1 MSDIDSQEENDED
14 WADTN
19 WADPYDNSPKKNK
32 MDAIGSVMNVTRIEK
47 MNMQPIQENQLDDN
61 QNLSESDN
69 KAGENSGLMNRMR
82 LNDNKAGMDGLDK
95 KKINQVILE
104 ASKGSRFYENERKK
118 EQQMNKR
125 IEEQKIK
132 LQQITE
138 SQLKQGII
146 EADKLLEEFENT
158 RDISKTIVHIDMD
171 AFYAAVEMK
180 DNPALKDKPMAVG
193 GNSMLS
199 TSNYHARK
207 YGVRAAMPGF
217 IGKKL
222 CPELII
228 VPTHF
233 DRYTEISKQ
242 VREVLAEYD
251 PNFSPMSL
259 DEAYLDM
266 TEHFEKRF
274 HLSEYERT
282 VVCRKTD
289 GCSKTECNC
298 DLNLKLKPLLLY
310 HELSRHNSSPSTNTA
325 VKTDHNSE
333 KLSTTI
339 CPLCGKPYPDYHLV
353 TFGMSPDDSVNEMRA
368 KIEQKT
374 GLTASAGI
382 APNTM
387 LAKVCSD
394 KNKPNGQYRILPDR
408 DTVMEFITDLPTR
421 KISGIGKVSET
432 MLNALGVYTCKDLYE
447 QRALLYHLYSPI
459 SFNYFMRIC
468 LGIGSTFVERDSERK
483 SISTERTFNEIS
495 KPVEL
500 YAKCE
505 ELSEALSEDLK
516 DEELKGKT
524 VSIKIKTVEFE
535 VKTRA
540 HTLKDYTSDSD
551 LIYAAAKELLRVE
564 IQAVA
569 PNPLRLRLMG
579 VRMSSLLHQNL
590 CKKKQNTI
598 TGFIKRMGAVKQ
610 KQQEYS
616 DSAMS
621 ESESESKNAESTVY
635 QEQTLKKS
643 HVCMVTEQNLER
655 SHDCFSTGVKN
666 VEIPVKDESSDG
678 EQNDERHVDFDI
690 SMIKC
695 TNEKVSDVIKRDAM
709 PHQTKS
715 HREDIKLQE
724 TSILIQGIREDIA
737 NVKEK
742 ELKNSIGESKDLSN
756 ESCNNQDC
764 TISTNTALDSY
775 VCPVCQD
782 CIECKDLTMFNQH
795 IDVCLNKKVVKDYS
809 KIANDED
816 RSFKKFFS
824 PKKKSKSLPKAKAK
838 KNTVQFTPISSSLV
852 SQFCKQNIEKSY
864 ETSKEEKELK
874 NSEGLIVDIDSDSES
889 NSEKSISVKKSKTV
903 SVSNK
908 TKGKQLKKD
917 STPSRTGSPNKENKG
932 KSSEINQSL
941 SIQGSFQDCCDGPY
955 LPSGDADSML
965 SVKLSNSKSTNDEME
980 NLNSSKYLICP
991 VCFMEQKGSDLDI
1004 FNEHVDTCLSK
1015 DEISKIV
1022 KSENSVL
1029 SKPQKS
1035 EKKIMSKPQKRTLD
1049 SPSGKQGNK
1058 RQRTKNDIRTIE
1070 SFFKS

>member
-14 WADTN
+14 WEDTK
-19 WADPYDNSPKKNK
+19 WADPYDKSPTKNK
-32 MDAIGSVMNVTRIEK
+32 MDAIRSVLNVTRK
-47 MNMQPIQENQLDDN
+47 DKVNMQLTHENQVEDN
-61 QNLSESDN
+61 PNLSESDS
-69 KAGENSGLMNRMR
+69 KTRENSSLMNRMR

-95 KKINQVILE
+95 EKINQVILE

-138 SQLKQGII
+138 IQLKQGII

-158 RDISKTIVHIDMD
+158 RDLSKTIVHIDMD

-193 GNSMLS
+193 GMSMLS

-233 DRYTEISKQ
+233 DRYTDISKQ

-274 HLSEYERT
+274 YLSEYERT

-289 GCSKTECNC
+289 GCSKTLCNC
-298 DLNLKLKPLLLY
+298 DLNLKLKPLLLQ
-310 HELSRHNSSPSTNTA
+310 HKLSKHNSSLSNDTA
-325 VKTDHNSE
+325 GETDHSE
-333 KLSTTI
+333 KLLTTT
-339 CPLCGKPYPDYHLV
+339 CLLCGRPYPPYDLV

-500 YAKCE
+500 FAKCE

-564 IQAVA
+564 IQAIA

-598 TGFIKRMGAVKQ
+598 TGFIKRMGTVKQ

-635 QEQTLKKS
+635 QEQTLEKS
-643 HVCMVTEQNLER
+643 HACVVTEQNLKKSHVYSSER
-655 SHDCFSTGVKN
+655 
-666 VEIPVKDESSDG
+666 VENGDEPVKDESSDS
-678 EQNDERHVDFDI
+678 EQNDERPIDFDI
-690 SMIKC
+690 SMIRC
-695 TNEKVSDVIKRDAM
+695 TNEKDLGQFKRDDI
-709 PHQTKS
+709 PCKKD
-715 HREDIKLQE
+715 DIKLQE
-724 TSILIQGIREDIA
+724 TSTLIQGIRENIA

-742 ELKNSIGESKDLSN
+742 GLKNGVHESKDLSN
-756 ESCNNQDC
+756 KSCNNQEC
-764 TISTNTALDSY
+764 TTSTNTAFDSY
-775 VCPVCQD
+775 VCPVCQE

-795 IDVCLNKKVVKDYS
+795 IDVCLNKKVVMDCT

-816 RSFKKFFS
+816 KSLKKSLS
-824 PKKKSKSLPKAKAK
+824 PRKKSKSLPKSKAK
-838 KNTVQFTPISSSLV
+838 NKTLQFTPISSSLV
-852 SQFCKQNIEKSY
+852 SQFCKQNIEKREEVPDEENKY
-864 ETSKEEKELK
+864 INSK
-874 NSEGLIVDIDSDSES
+874 GLVVDIDSDSE
-889 NSEKSISVKKSKTV
+889 NDSEKPVLVKTIKTGSISQ
-903 SVSNK
+903 K
-908 TKGKQLKKD
+908 TKGKQSKKD
-917 STPSRTGSPNKENKG
+917 KTPSKGDSSNIENKVDQKLLG
-932 KSSEINQSL
+932 QV
-941 SIQGSFQDCCDGPY
+941 SFPDCSDRPC
-955 LPSGDADSML
+955 LPSEDADSML
-965 SVKLSNSKSTNDEME
+965 SVKLSNSQSTNDEME

-991 VCFMEQKGSDLDI
+991 VCFMEQKGCDLDI

-1015 DEISKIV
+1015 DEISKVV
-1022 KSENSVL
+1022 KIENSAPL
-1029 SKPQKS
+1029 KPKKS
-1035 EKKIMSKPQKRTLD
+1035 DKKIMSNSQKRSLY

-1058 RQRTKNDIRTIE
+1058 RQKTKTDIRTIE
-1070 SFFKS
+1070 SFFNT

>member
-1 MSDIDSQEENDED
+1 MYVS
-14 WADTN
+14 
-19 WADPYDNSPKKNK
+19 
-32 MDAIGSVMNVTRIEK
+32 
-47 MNMQPIQENQLDDN
+47 
-61 QNLSESDN
+61 
-69 KAGENSGLMNRMR
+69 
-82 LNDNKAGMDGLDK
+82 
-95 KKINQVILE
+95 
-104 ASKGSRFYENERKK
+104 
-118 EQQMNKR
+118 
-125 IEEQKIK
+125 
-132 LQQITE
+132 LQ
-138 SQLKQGII
+138 
-146 EADKLLEEFENT
+146 
-158 RDISKTIVHIDMD
+158 
-171 AFYAAVEMK
+171 
-180 DNPALKDKPMAVG
+180 
-193 GNSMLS
+193 S

-233 DRYTEISKQ
+233 DRYTYISKQ

-289 GCSKTECNC
+289 GCSKTLCNC
-298 DLNLKLKPLLLY
+298 DLNLKLKPLLLQ
-310 HELSRHNSSPSTNTA
+310 HELSKHNSSLSNDTA
-325 VKTDHNSE
+325 DKTDHSE
-333 KLSTTI
+333 KLSTTT
-339 CPLCGKPYPDYHLV
+339 CLLCGRPYPVYDLV

-500 YAKCE
+500 FAKCE

-564 IQAVA
+564 IQAIA

-598 TGFIKRMGAVKQ
+598 TGFIKRMGTVKQ

-621 ESESESKNAESTVY
+621 ESESESKNAESIVY
-635 QEQTLKKS
+635 QEQTLEKS
-643 HVCMVTEQNLER
+643 HVCVVTEQNLKKSHVYSSER
-655 SHDCFSTGVKN
+655 VEN
-666 VEIPVKDESSDG
+666 VDEPVKDESSDS
-678 EQNDERHVDFDI
+678 EQNDERPIDFDI
-690 SMIKC
+690 SMIRC
-695 TNEKVSDVIKRDAM
+695 TNEKDLGQFKRDDI
-709 PHQTKS
+709 PCKKD
-715 HREDIKLQE
+715 DIKLQE
-724 TSILIQGIREDIA
+724 TSTLIQGIRENIA

-742 ELKNSIGESKDLSN
+742 GLKNGVHESKDLSN
-756 ESCNNQDC
+756 KSCDNQEC
-764 TISTNTALDSY
+764 TTSTKTALDSY
-775 VCPVCQD
+775 VCPVCQE

-795 IDVCLNKKVVKDYS
+795 IDVCLNKKVVMDCT

-816 RSFKKFFS
+816 KSLKKSLSPRKKF
-824 PKKKSKSLPKAKAK
+824 KSLLKSKAK
-838 KNTVQFTPISSSLV
+838 KKTLQFTPISSSLV
-852 SQFCKQNIEKSY
+852 SQFCDSSNIENK
-864 ETSKEEKELK
+864 
-874 NSEGLIVDIDSDSES
+874 VDQKLSGQVSFPDCSDR
-889 NSEKSISVKKSKTV
+889 
-903 SVSNK
+903 
-908 TKGKQLKKD
+908 
-917 STPSRTGSPNKENKG
+917 P
-932 KSSEINQSL
+932 
-941 SIQGSFQDCCDGPY
+941 C
-955 LPSGDADSML
+955 LPSEDADSML
-965 SVKLSNSKSTNDEME
+965 SVKLSNSQSTNDEME

-991 VCFMEQKGSDLDI
+991 VCFMEQKGCDLDI

-1015 DEISKIV
+1015 DEISKVV
-1022 KSENSVL
+1022 KIENSAPL
-1029 SKPQKS
+1029 KPQKS
-1035 EKKIMSKPQKRTLD
+1035 DKKIMSKSQKRSLD

-1058 RQRTKNDIRTIE
+1058 RQKTKNDIRTIE
-1070 SFFKS
+1070 SFFNA